1 MPSLSQSL
9 LSLPPIQRLV
19 IQARR
24 TLVSAGLI
32 QRRYEEEFAGLY
44 RTNYWGSGESVSGG
58 GSSITETAAIRRDLP
73 LLFRDLNI
81 KSILDVPC
89 GDFHWMSQVD
99 LSGIR
104 YMGGDIVAE
113 IIKKNQLVHARKTLS
128 FFQIDI
134 INDRLPKCDLI
145 ICRDCLVHLPLADAH
160 KALMNFVRSRS
171 TFLLTTTFPERCG
184 NHEIAPGKWRPINL
198 EAEPFSLPKPWR
210 TIKEECSE
218 AAGAYSDKSLG
229 LWRMKDLKM

>member
-1 MPSLSQSL
+1 MPGLSQNI

-32 QRRYEEEFAGLY
+32 KRRYEEEFAGLY
-44 RTNYWGSGESVSGG
+44 RANYWGSGESVSGA
-58 GSSITETAAIRRDLP
+58 GSSITETTAIRRELP

-113 IIKKNQLVHARKTLS
+113 IIKKNQQLHARGNLS
-128 FFQIDI
+128 FFQTDI

-145 ICRDCLVHLPLADAH
+145 LCRDCLVHLPLADAR
-160 KALMNFVRSRS
+160 KALMNFTRSRS
-171 TFLLTTTFPERCG
+171 TFLLTTTFPGRSG
-184 NHEIAPGKWRPINL
+184 NQEIAPGKWRPINL
-198 EAEPFSLPKPWR
+198 KAEPFSLPKPWK
-210 TIKEECSE
+210 TIKEECPE
-218 AAGAYSDKSLG
+218 AGGTYSDKSLG
-229 LWRMKDLKM
+229 LWRMNDLKM